1 MTILLPHL
9 LAFTPLIDPL
19 PALYPGLDDYWLWF
33 VIPLVI
39 AISIVYKGTRVA
51 TVSRLPKEAAT
62 LSAQILISMVLA
74 SIALYALTYFWLRVT

>member
-1 MTILLPHL
+1 MIHL

-39 AISIVYKGTRVA
+39 AITLVYKGTRVA
-51 TVSRLPKEAAT
+51 NIRRLPAEAAILAT
-62 LSAQILISMVLA
+62 QILVSMVVA
-74 SIALYALTYFWLRVT
+74 SVALYALTYLWLRAT